1 MFRLIINFEIN
12 NWIHL
17 FESLGF
23 FVFGILKR
31 VFSYLAFFGLSLS
44 PFKLTFHSSST
55 YQAVARGMNS
65 LTSLSSY
72 YVTSANW

>member
-23 FVFGILKR
+23 FRFWYFEASVFVFG
-31 VFSYLAFFGLSLS
+31 FFWFVSLS
-44 PFKLTFHSSST
+44 F
-55 YQAVARGMNS
+55 
-65 LTSLSSY
+65 
-72 YVTSANW
+72 